1 MISVIIPV
9 YNGKETISKTLG
21 SLLNQT
27 YHKNKYEIIIV
38 DDESTDGTPEVVKK
52 YVKKYPKL
60 IRFYRQKHKGPAAAR
75 NLGAKKAK
83 GEILL
88 FTDADCIPEREWI
101 EEMVKPFKDKEI
113 VGVQGRYRTRQKCLI
128 AKFAQMEID
137 DRYNRMKKRKYID
150 FIGTYS
156 AGYRKDIFFKFG
168 GFDESFPVASGEDP
182 ELSFK
187 ISKSGYK
194 MVFNDRAVVY
204 HKHPNSLLSYLKQKF
219 WRAYWRVLLYKKH
232 PDKLVR
238 ESYTP
243 QTLKFQI
250 AFLFLFLLTSFL
262 SLLSLAFLSLCLA
275 FLMLLF
281 ICTLPLSIKNFKR
294 DKSVGF
300 ATPVILVLRA
310 CAFAFGLVCGAV
322 RL

>member
-9 YNGKETISKTLG
+9 YNGKETISKTLD

-27 YHKNKYEIIIV
+27 YPKNKYEIIIV
-38 DDESTDGTPEVVKK
+38 DDESTDGTPELVKK

-75 NLGAKKAK
+75 NLGAKKVK

-88 FTDADCIPEREWI
+88 FT
-101 EEMVKPFKDKEI
+101 
-113 VGVQGRYRTRQKCLI
+113 RTRQKGLI

-243 QTLKFQI
+243 QILKFQI
-250 AFLFLFLLTSFL
+250 AFLFLFVLTSFL
-262 SLLSLAFLSLCLA
+262 SLFSPEFLPFCLGFLALLLA
-275 FLMLLF
+275 S
-281 ICTLPLSIKNFKR
+281 TLPLSIKNFKR
-294 DKSVGF
+294 DKPVGF